1 MNPLQNSQL
10 HVQTITSLSALYALK
25 EPLRNLVDATGALV
39 FSRPAF
45 LFPWSR
51 AAVANG
57 LRPACL
63 ALWRG
68 NELVGFAP
76 FFDKRDPRAL
86 MGRRLSPPRYGSSPP
101 FDILLTCD
109 EAEGIEVLAQTV
121 LRQDWVDQTFPLVLA
136 DSRFAGVWADWFAA
150 KGHNVE
156 RTAGPSY
163 LTMRWD
169 VVPEST
175 LEVGIGKFRREIM
188 RLRRRVE
195 AEAQINTYR
204 GGRPLD
210 PVLDDMAQVIA
221 SSWKQSGEMERRGL
235 AALQDLARSLDAEG
249 LLKIDFIHL
258 QDAPIAY
265 LFEILDPSGARHAFH
280 NAHDGRQNYY
290 SPGIV
295 ILDAALKSAA
305 ADGLANYDFWGNRP
319 YFRKIANGERL
330 NTTVSIQ
337 RSGAIPAVQRHA
349 MRLLARKHS
358 AKGEDSQQ

>member
-1 MNPLQNSQL
+1 MNPLPNSQL
-10 HVQTITSLSALYALK
+10 RVQKITSLNALYALQ
-25 EPLRNLVDATGALV
+25 EPLRNLVDATGALA

-68 NELVGFAP
+68 TELVGFAP
-76 FFDKRDPRAL
+76 FFDKREPRAL

-109 EAEGIEVLAQTV
+109 EAEGIEVLGQTV
-121 LRQDWVDQTFPLVLA
+121 LRQEWVDQTFPLVLA
-136 DSRFAGVWADWFAA
+136 DSRLAGGWADWFGA
-150 KGHNVE
+150 KGHKVE
-156 RTAGPSY
+156 RIAGPGY
-163 LTMRWD
+163 LTMQWNMA
-169 VVPEST
+169 PEAP

-195 AEAQINTYR
+195 AEAQISTYR
-204 GGRPLD
+204 GGGALE

-258 QDAPIAY
+258 HGAPIAY
-265 LFEILDPSGARHAFH
+265 LFEILDPGGARHAFH
-280 NAHDGRQNYY
+280 NAHDGRQHYY

-295 ILDAALKSAA
+295 ILDSALKSAA
-305 ADGLANYDFWGNRP
+305 ADGLSSYDFWGNRP
-319 YFRKIANGERL
+319 YFRKIANGARL
-330 NTTVSIQ
+330 NTTVSIK
-337 RSGAIPAVQRHA
+337 RSGVIPAVQRHA

-358 AKGEDSQQ
+358 AKGEESQQ